1 VQIYIDLYDKKI
13 VIVSSTFKK
22 ELYCFSIML
31 LDINSIL
38 ILVGIGLFAGIVNT
52 LAGGGSLVTLPVL
65 ILFLGLDEAT
75 ANGTNRLMVIV
86 AAIVASYGYKS
97 KGISTHPYGLYFGIA
112 ATFGAIIGAKIAI
125 DIDGDTFKRF
135 LAIIMITVGLIIVFR
150 SKSIASLNLPERLS
164 GKYLVAAL
172 IGFFFIGIYGGF
184 LQAGVGIIIMLLLTQ
199 VSRLSLVRTNSVK
212 AFSVFFYSIAAVL
225 IFALDGKIIW
235 MVGLWMV
242 LGSIVGAWL
251 SSRWSVDKGD
261 KVIRITLLIMVTYMA
276 IKLWLDTFNT

>member
-1 VQIYIDLYDKKI
+1 
-13 VIVSSTFKK
+13 
-22 ELYCFSIML
+22 ML

-38 ILVGIGLFAGIVNT
+38 ILVGIGLFAGVVNT

-97 KGISTHPYGLYFGIA
+97 KGVSTHPYGLYFGIV

-135 LAIIMITVGLIIVFR
+135 LAIIMVSVGLIIVFK
-150 SKSIASLNLPERLS
+150 SKSIASLDLPERLS

-184 LQAGVGIIIMLLLTQ
+184 LQAGVGIVIMLLLTQ
-199 VSRLSLVRTNSVK
+199 VSRLSLIRTNSVK
-212 AFSVFFYSIAAVL
+212 AFSVFFYSIAAVA

-242 LGSIVGAWL
+242 LGSITGAWL

-276 IKLWLDTFNT
+276 IKLWLETFNT

>member
-1 VQIYIDLYDKKI
+1 MYDKKI

>member
-1 VQIYIDLYDKKI
+1 
-13 VIVSSTFKK
+13 
-22 ELYCFSIML
+22 ML
-31 LDINSIL
+31 LDVNSIL
-38 ILVGIGLFAGIVNT
+38 ILVGIGLFAGVVNT

-86 AAIVASYGYKS
+86 AALVASYGYKS
-97 KGISTHPYGLYFGIA
+97 KGVSTHPYGLYFGIA

-125 DIDGDTFKRF
+125 DIDGNTFKRF

-164 GKYLVAAL
+164 GKYLAAAL

-184 LQAGVGIIIMLLLTQ
+184 LQAGVGIVIMLLLTQ

-212 AFSVFFYSIAAVL
+212 AFSVFFYSIAAVA
-225 IFALDGKIIW
+225 IFAIDGKIIW
-235 MVGLWMV
+235 MVGFWMV